1 MFFIM
6 GINSDEKKL
15 DFSQMV
21 ICSRCGKYGR
31 YEVFMHYMVLSLFFI
46 PLFKWNK
53 RYFVRSKCCNAV
65 YELPKELGQRI
76 ARGEKIEISDGDL
89 IWARGGYKVSRRC
102 GRCGF
107 ATDEEFE
114 FCPKCGEKLEDSV

>member
-1 MFFIM
+1 MFFII

-53 RYFVRSKCCNAV
+53 KYFVRSKCCNSV

-76 ARGEKIEISDGDL
+76 ARGEKIEISEEDL
-89 IWARGGYKVSRRC
+89 IWLRGGHKVSRHC

>member
-21 ICSRCGKYGR
+21 ICSRCRKYGR

-76 ARGEKIEISDGDL
+76 ARGEKIEILEDNL
-89 IWARGGYKVSRRC
+89 IWLRGGYKVSRRC

-107 ATDEEFE
+107 TTDEEFE
-114 FCPKCGEKLEDSV
+114 FCPKCGEKLEDVH